1 MLQDVA
7 MEVKHLLGTT
17 YWQSTVP
24 KESRPTTEP
33 ATEAP
38 PAKDPPRLLALLGE
52 AENIFLGV
60 SAASEPTSDARETVE
75 GAPTCVKLA
84 ALPAPTSVQVETIEG
99 APEPRVFFH

>member
-1 MLQDVA
+1 MSPW
-7 MEVKHLLGTT
+7 KSSTSWGTT
-17 YWQSTVP
+17 YWQSPVP

-52 AENIFLGV
+52 AADIFLGA
-60 SAASEPTSDARETVE
+60 SAASEPTSDARETIE

-84 ALPAPTSVQVETIEG
+84 TLPAPTAMQVETIEG
-99 APEPRVFFH
+99 GASLAPSFSEGS